1 MSMVLER
8 AQATRDRLAPKLTLE
23 LEKKPLS
30 RLLRRDSW
38 PDHERAQF
46 GPFEMALATGT
57 ISKEAYLDLLREVHA
72 VYVALEARAELLAND
87 PMVST
92 VLHAGLRRQEAVLE
106 DIKFF
111 ESQVDSTA
119 RLDLLPVTQEFV
131 NRINTVDTTRYI
143 AHHYNRYLADLS
155 GGLMIAGALKQAW
168 NLEQDGL
175 RYYDFSAGIPDPNE
189 FKNTY
194 RAALDALP
202 LDVEGK
208 LSLIEEVMAA
218 YEFNIEMTN
227 VLAER
232 HGITGG
238 H

>member
-8 AQATRDRLAPKLTLE
+8 AQETRNRLAPKLTIE

-46 GPFEMALATGT
+46 GPFEMALATGRIT
-57 ISKEAYLDLLREVHA
+57 MPAYLDLLYEVHA
-72 VYVALEARAELLAND
+72 VYVALEARAETLADD
-87 PMVST
+87 PLVMT
-92 VLHAGLRRQEAVLE
+92 VLHPGLRRQEAVAA
-106 DIKFF
+106 DIEFF
-111 ESQVDSTA
+111 EKQLGGSKRQELLDVTKDFVARIESVD
-119 RLDLLPVTQEFV
+119 PV
-131 NRINTVDTTRYI
+131 RYI

-155 GGLMIAGALKQAW
+155 GGAIIAAAIKQALK
-168 NLEQDGL
+168 LDVDGL
-175 RYYDFSAGIPDPNE
+175 RYYDFSAGIPDANE
-189 FKNTY
+189 FKADY
-194 RAALDALP
+194 RDALDKLP

-208 LSLIEEVMAA
+208 LELIEEVMAA

-232 HGITGG
+232 HGITG
-238 H
+238 